1 MLNTGREY
9 AKAGIIIDDVTMEKI
24 VIVTG
29 GKGGWSGGSLDSTEL
44 LMDNQWTAG
53 NSSKEILD
61 FVLDLQQ
68 KLLLMDLRLKP
79 LEMSTKWI
87 LTKRVF

>member
-44 LMDNQWTAG
+44 LMDNQWTPG
-53 NSSKEILD
+53 NSSKCSKEILN
-61 FVLDLQQ
+61 FVELDT
-68 KLLLMDLRLKP
+68 
-79 LEMSTKWI
+79 SKWQ
-87 LTKRVF
+87 LTIHIVS

>member
-9 AKAGIIIDDVTMEKI
+9 AKAGIIIDEVTMEKL

-29 GKGGWSGGSLDSTEL
+29 GKGGWSGGSLDTTEL

-53 NSSKEILD
+53 NSCSKEMLD
-61 FVLDLQQ
+61 FVDRFL
-68 KLLLMDLRLKP
+68 KMTINNSFCLL
-79 LEMSTKWI
+79 I
-87 LTKRVF
+87 

>member
-9 AKAGIIIDDVTMEKI
+9 AKAGIIIDDVTMEKL

-29 GKGGWSGGSLDSTEL
+29 GKGGWSRGSLDTTEI

-53 NSSKEILD
+53 NSSK
-61 FVLDLQQ
+61 
-68 KLLLMDLRLKP
+68 
-79 LEMSTKWI
+79 
-87 LTKRVF
+87 